1 MGSFTDPD
9 LSDIHTLAWQVLDGS
24 GNVLAVGSGAT
35 FTFTPADDGVYTVS
49 VTVTD
54 DADKMANA
62 FIGAADKLARALDT
76 DLGRVKDRN
85 GRETIRAA
93 VAE

>member
-1 MGSFTDPD
+1 MRSSFK
-9 LSDIHTLAWQVLDGS
+9 GS
-24 GNVLAVGSGAT
+24 GPV
-35 FTFTPADDGVYTVS
+35 
-49 VTVTD
+49 VT
-54 DADKMANA
+54 NA

-93 VAE
+93 AAEQE